1 MYMDIKIQNCNSLQH
16 ILVHIIIKRLDF
28 NHIYENQMRH
38 ETLLVSFK
46 LLQKLC
52 MANCERFFVV
62 VVDQFEAI
70 FLWLAKIK
78 QKF

>member
-1 MYMDIKIQNCNSLQH
+1 
-16 ILVHIIIKRLDF
+16 
-28 NHIYENQMRH
+28 MRH

-52 MANCERFFVV
+52 MANCERFFIVVV

-70 FLWLAKIK
+70 FLWLAKNKTKILK
-78 QKF
+78 IIMTLKLLK

>member
-1 MYMDIKIQNCNSLQH
+1 
-16 ILVHIIIKRLDF
+16 
-28 NHIYENQMRH
+28 
-38 ETLLVSFK
+38 VSFK

-52 MANCERFFVV
+52 MANCERFVVVVVV